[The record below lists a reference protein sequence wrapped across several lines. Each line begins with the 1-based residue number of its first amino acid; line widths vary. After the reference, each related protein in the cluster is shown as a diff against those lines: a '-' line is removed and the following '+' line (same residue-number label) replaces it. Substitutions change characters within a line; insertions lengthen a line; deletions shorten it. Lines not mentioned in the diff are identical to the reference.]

1 MKFKISTLYDDDIS
15 YEEEFIRYIN
25 YRFPKGDKR
34 IYTDDD
40 RCEVTIECEDM
51 DESLFKL
58 TIIMLFADIHIKSQ
72 LTSFSGLKPA
82 IKRLYQSSLEEGKII
97 CEKPYV
103 TIIEYD
109 PPGRGSKDVKL
120 LDTEISALFVE
131 ETSRY
136 DKLCGRR
143 DLDMLKGNELTSYI
157 NQKTSITNKNICSG
171 VIMADGKCTSIYDAA
186 LMLIYSLMF
195 EVDDKD
201 ILAKLVSKI
210 IDNVIIKNIDDE
222 FAYYG
227 TPELTFAIN
236 MEKDEE
242 SNGI

>member
-25 YRFPKGDKR
+25 HRFPKGDKR

-58 TIIMLFADIHIKSQ
+58 TLIMLFADIHIKSQ
-72 LTSFSGLKPA
+72 FTSFSGLKPA

-120 LDTEISALFVE
+120 LDTKISALFVE

-143 DLDMLKGNELTSYI
+143 DLDMLKGSELTSYI

-201 ILAKLVSKI
+201 ILAKIVSKI
-210 IDNVIIKNIDDE
+210 IDNILIKDINDSFVFYRSIEITFTIEIEGDE
-222 FAYYG
+222 
-227 TPELTFAIN
+227 N
-236 MEKDEE
+236 
-242 SNGI
+242 NGI